1 MLEKDIQ
8 NCVSRFMPCG
18 GDFFPLAHSHAAALL
33 APTDFV
39 AGFFKF
45 AHGDGF
51 EAFSGSKES
60 GFVENIRQFRTR
72 VSGSAT
78 GQHGE
83 VHALGDFHFFGM
95 NFEDLLAAFDIGQRH
110 CDLTVEAAWSEKGG
124 VEDIRAICGG
134 NNDDAFLGIEAV
146 HFHEELVERLLTLVV
161 STAHAVSAM
170 ATYGVNFVDEHQAG
184 CGFFPLLE
192 HIANA

>member
-8 NCVSRFMPCG
+8 DGVPSLVPCG
-18 GDFFPLAHSHAAALL
+18 GGFFPFAHGHAAAFL
-33 APTDFV
+33 APAHLV
-39 AGFFKF
+39 AGFFEF
-45 AHGDGF
+45 AHGDGL
-51 EAFSGSKES
+51 ETFSRGEECS
-60 GFVENIRQFRTR
+60 FVKNIRQFRAG
-72 VSGSAT
+72 VSGRAT
-78 GQHGE
+78 GQHGKGY
-83 VHALGDFHFFGM
+83 AFGDFHLFGM
-95 NFEDLLAAFDIGQRH
+95 HFKDFFAAFHIGQRH
-110 CDLTVEAAWSEKGG
+110 RHLPVEATWTQERR

-146 HFHEELVERLLTLVV
+146 HFYEELVERLLTLVV

-170 ATYGVNFVDEHQAG
+170 ATHGVDFVNEHQAG